1 MHAKS
6 FSERKD
12 RGVGDAYRYDASTY
26 NGQDEAEGRVKN
38 MHLHELLKMSIQDY
52 ELERKRIEKLF
63 ERTEFT
69 CIHSYTNY
77 DSLKDFLSG
86 HFLGSR
92 LQGTALNIKD
102 FFSSNAKEWGKA
114 SLESLLLYCEVVYGF
129 IAEFHCHIKL
139 VDAAEKL
146 AGQIFHNITII
157 LEKTGHEL
165 RKTKEGFW
173 EIVKKD
179 ALASVVI
186 EDLSDADAAM
196 AVLDYNHFGM
206 KGNVAK
212 KRELLVA
219 IGRYVEPLT
228 DDAEIKGSHSGL
240 VDDVKFCLNN
250 LHIRHNNED
259 GKFAKDW
266 LEKMSAGE
274 LESWYDKAYRSMLL
288 LIEEYK
294 QLETHR
300 QINALKKQGKIS
312 K

>member
-1 MHAKS
+1 
-6 FSERKD
+6 
-12 RGVGDAYRYDASTY
+12 
-26 NGQDEAEGRVKN
+26 

-114 SLESLLLYCEVVYGF
+114 SLDSLLLYCEVVYGF
-129 IAEFHCHIKL
+129 ITEFYDYIK
-139 VDAAEKL
+139 VVGEARKL
-146 AGQIFHNITII
+146 AEQIFHNITII
-157 LEKTGHEL
+157 LEKTGHEI
-165 RKTKEGFW
+165 RKTKDNFV

-179 ALASVVI
+179 ALASAVI

-196 AVLDYNHFGM
+196 AVLDYNHFGI

-228 DDAEIKGSHSGL
+228 DDVGMKSSHSGL

-250 LHIRHNNED
+250 LHVRHNNEE

-266 LEKMSAGE
+266 LEGMSAEE

-288 LIEEYK
+288 LIEEHR

-312 K
+312 T

>member
-1 MHAKS
+1 
-6 FSERKD
+6 
-12 RGVGDAYRYDASTY
+12 
-26 NGQDEAEGRVKN
+26 

-52 ELERKRIEKLF
+52 ELERKRIEALF
-63 ERTEFT
+63 EHTGFT
-69 CIHSYTNY
+69 YIHASYY
-77 DSLKDFLSG
+77 SLKHFLRDY
-86 HFLGSR
+86 FLGSR
-92 LQGTALNIKD
+92 LQGTALDIND
-102 FFSSNAKEWGKA
+102 FFAYNAKEWSKA
-114 SLESLLLYCEVVYGF
+114 SLDSLLLYCEVVYGF
-129 IAEFHCHIKL
+129 IAEFYSHIKV
-139 VDAAEKL
+139 VDEANNL

-157 LEKTGHEL
+157 LDKTGHEL
-165 RKTKEGFW
+165 RKTKDGFW

-212 KRELLVA
+212 KRELLVT

-228 DDAEIKGSHSGL
+228 DDVDMKGSHSGL
-240 VDDVKFCLNN
+240 VDDVRFCLNN
-250 LHIRHNNED
+250 LHIRHNNEE

-266 LEKMSAGE
+266 LETMPAEE

-288 LIEEYK
+288 LIEEHK

-300 QINALKKQGKIS
+300 QINGLKKQVK
-312 K
+312 